1 VRPRCGMLRSA
12 GAAPYTRA
20 TRVQL
25 ERACG
30 RRVIVSPMVTHAT
43 EPVRNG
49 NGSNGGNA
57 KADAPDPEL
66 RATLKKA
73 SLRYSRPT
81 DRGFRREG
89 TPEAFRYVD
98 SDGRKLRSSDV
109 LARIRTLAIPPA
121 WTSVWICEDPQGHLQ
136 ATGRDARGR
145 LQYRYHAQWR
155 AQRDEY
161 KFDRLAEFGAALP
174 AIREAV
180 ARDLAQPGLPRRKL
194 QAAMVR
200 LLDRTYVR
208 VGDERYRRDNGSFG
222 LTTLRTRH
230 VRIRGDHIRLRFRG
244 KSGKEHDVSLADRR
258 LARVVRRC
266 LDLPGYELFRYVE
279 NGETRPLCATDINE
293 YLQQVTG
300 ADYTSKEFRTWGAT
314 VIATVLLTRFGLP
327 ASTSERTKTV
337 NRALRAAAHAL
348 GNTLAVC
355 RKSYVHPG
363 VIEAYLGEAL
373 PPRRARLRAPGL
385 RAGER
390 RTLALLRTLRG
401 PVKRVRHRSRSRVA
415 VASAIPAAP
424 PPP

>member
-1 VRPRCGMLRSA
+1 
-12 GAAPYTRA
+12 
-20 TRVQL
+20 
-25 ERACG
+25 
-30 RRVIVSPMVTHAT
+30 MVTHAT

-136 ATGRDARGR
+136 ATGRDVRGR

-266 LDLPGYELFRYVE
+266 LDLPGYELCRYVE

-300 ADYTSKEFRTWGAT
+300 ADYTSKDFRTWGAT

>member
-1 VRPRCGMLRSA
+1 
-12 GAAPYTRA
+12 
-20 TRVQL
+20 
-25 ERACG
+25 
-30 RRVIVSPMVTHAT
+30 MVTHAT

-300 ADYTSKEFRTWGAT
+300 ADYTSKDFRTWGAT

-363 VIEAYLGEAL
+363 VIEAYLGEGL

>member
-1 VRPRCGMLRSA
+1 M
-12 GAAPYTRA
+12 
-20 TRVQL
+20 
-25 ERACG
+25 
-30 RRVIVSPMVTHAT
+30 ITHAT

-57 KADAPDPEL
+57 KADALDLEL

-98 SDGRKLRSSDV
+98 SDGRKVRSSDV

-145 LQYRYHAQWR
+145 LQYRYHSQWR

-300 ADYTSKEFRTWGAT
+300 ADYTSKDFRTWGAT

-337 NRALRAAAHAL
+337 NRALRAAARAL

-363 VIEAYLGEAL
+363 VIEAYLGATL

>member
-1 VRPRCGMLRSA
+1 
-12 GAAPYTRA
+12 
-20 TRVQL
+20 
-25 ERACG
+25 
-30 RRVIVSPMVTHAT
+30 MVTHAT

-300 ADYTSKEFRTWGAT
+300 ADYTSKDFRTWGAT

>member
-1 VRPRCGMLRSA
+1 
-12 GAAPYTRA
+12 
-20 TRVQL
+20 
-25 ERACG
+25 
-30 RRVIVSPMVTHAT
+30 MVTHAT

-266 LDLPGYELFRYVE
+266 LDLPGYELCRYVE

-300 ADYTSKEFRTWGAT
+300 ADYTSKDFRTWGAT

>member
-1 VRPRCGMLRSA
+1 
-12 GAAPYTRA
+12 
-20 TRVQL
+20 
-25 ERACG
+25 
-30 RRVIVSPMVTHAT
+30 MVTHAT

-49 NGSNGGNA
+49 DGSNGGNA
-57 KADAPDPEL
+57 RSDAPDPEL

-300 ADYTSKEFRTWGAT
+300 ADYTSKDFRTWGAT

>member
-1 VRPRCGMLRSA
+1 
-12 GAAPYTRA
+12 
-20 TRVQL
+20 
-25 ERACG
+25 
-30 RRVIVSPMVTHAT
+30 MVTHAT

-300 ADYTSKEFRTWGAT
+300 AYYTSKDFRTWGAT

>member
-1 VRPRCGMLRSA
+1 
-12 GAAPYTRA
+12 
-20 TRVQL
+20 
-25 ERACG
+25 
-30 RRVIVSPMVTHAT
+30 MVTHAM
-43 EPVRNG
+43 EPARNG
-49 NGSNGGNA
+49 NGSCGGNA
-57 KADAPDPEL
+57 RADAPDPEL

-89 TPEAFRYVD
+89 TPNAFRYVD
-98 SDGRKLRSSDV
+98 GDGRRVRSSAV

-145 LQYRYHAQWR
+145 LQYRYHTQWR

-161 KFDRLAEFGAALP
+161 KFERLAEFGLALP

-194 QAAMVR
+194 LAAMVR

-279 NGETRPLCATDINE
+279 NGETRPLCATDVNE
-293 YLQQVTG
+293 YLQQITG
-300 ADYTSKEFRTWGAT
+300 ADYTSKDFRTWGAT

-363 VIEAYLGEAL
+363 VVEAYLGDAL
-373 PPRRARLRAPGL
+373 PPRRVRMRAPGL

-390 RTLALLRTLRG
+390 RTLALLRTLRA
-401 PVKRVRHRSRSRVA
+401 PVKRVRHRPRARVA
-415 VASAIPAAP
+415 VAPGIPAAP
-424 PPP
+424 PSP

>member
-1 VRPRCGMLRSA
+1 
-12 GAAPYTRA
+12 
-20 TRVQL
+20 
-25 ERACG
+25 
-30 RRVIVSPMVTHAT
+30 MVTCVT
-43 EPVRNG
+43 ESISSG
-49 NGSNGGNA
+49 NASSRSGGNA
-57 KADAPDPEL
+57 RGSAPDPIL

-81 DRGFRREG
+81 DRGIRREG
-89 TPEAFRYVD
+89 PPNAFRYID
-98 SDGRKLRSSDV
+98 SNGRKVRASQT
-109 LARIRTLAIPPA
+109 LARIRALAIPPA
-121 WTSVWICEDPQGHLQ
+121 WTNVWICEDPQGHLQ

-145 LQYRYHAQWR
+145 LQYRYHTQWR
-155 AQRDEY
+155 AQRDEH
-161 KFDRLAEFGAALP
+161 KFDRLAQFATALP

-180 ARDLAQPGLPRRKL
+180 ASDLAEPGLPRRKL
-194 QAAMVR
+194 LAAMVR

-230 VRIRGDHIRLRFRG
+230 VQVRGDRVRLHFRG
-244 KSGKEHDVSLADRR
+244 KSGKEHDLSLADRR

-266 LDLPGYELFRYVE
+266 LDLPGYELFQYVE
-279 NGETRPLCATDINE
+279 DGETRPLCATDVNE
-293 YLQQVTG
+293 YLQQIAG
-300 ADYTSKEFRTWGAT
+300 ADYTSKDFRTWGAT

-327 ASTSERTKTV
+327 GSISERTKTV

-363 VIEAYLGEAL
+363 VIDAYLGEAL
-373 PPRRARLRAPGL
+373 PPRRVRIDVTGL

-401 PVKRVRHRSRSRVA
+401 PVKRAPRRPARR
-415 VASAIPAAP
+415 AIPSGIQAAAP
-424 PPP
+424 AP